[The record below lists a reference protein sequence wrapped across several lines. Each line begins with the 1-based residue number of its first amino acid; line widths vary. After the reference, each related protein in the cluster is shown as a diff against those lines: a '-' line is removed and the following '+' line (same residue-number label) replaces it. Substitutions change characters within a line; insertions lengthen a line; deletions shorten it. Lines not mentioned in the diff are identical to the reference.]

1 MRVCFF
7 SFLLVFSL
15 FGYEKVYGT
24 VATESVFLFISDRFN
39 SQKPDSIVKYYI
51 ALIDEYMQNYNLDSV
66 KLYLDSASLYKE
78 GLVDWANL
86 GKFYHYYGMYYSFKE
101 QDTKSHQYYYQAI
114 EFYEKAGKFEHIIP
128 IYHNLAFSY
137 LQKHDAGSLKKI
149 TEKMRLIA
157 LKTNKASDY
166 IDTYRVISFYFN
178 CLYEKDKKQGF
189 YLDSAIYY
197 DQQLLSIF
205 ENTEK
210 LSVRDEDIA
219 YNYLNLASNLLEK
232 DSIDIGVIRS
242 YLDKSEKM
250 MNPVDSGMIV
260 NQYWVKGR
268 IAYKQQKYLE
278 AEQLFNTQLTIMD
291 QWLQGA
297 PLSMYAELFEMLA
310 KVSEVQKKYVEAL
323 EYERRRIGYLN
334 QIHDVQKY
342 ETVRELETR
351 YEVEKKEQAIVQL
364 TELNKFRQKISYLYL
379 GLFILGVVA
388 CVFVIHWSRQKRK
401 AANAQLE
408 LSRLEK
414 HDAMLQVQLKEEQL
428 KKAQLEKYEALLDSH
443 FKKEQLSEM
452 DEVLSGLKEEQE
464 QLNRR
469 IDEYAEKV
477 KAYENRKPEE
487 SLFATVNPNNT
498 SLVRD
503 IYELVNKR
511 LGDEPEQ
518 EEYLERLRRTEDWF
532 FAALRA
538 KSADE
543 LSPLNVKYCV
553 CFFIDMKTE
562 HIATCMSVESGTV
575 LITRHR
581 LKTKLR
587 IGRGVDITTF
597 LKQMGNE

>member
-1 MRVCFF
+1 MRTCFF
-7 SFLLVFSL
+7 VFLCIYLLFCYEKVFGENSVKSIIFNDCKASKIDLLVFDYICKADAFFFKYDIDSMKLSL
-15 FGYEKVYGT
+15 DAAFYHVDD
-24 VATESVFLFISDRFN
+24 VLN
-39 SQKPDSIVKYYI
+39 SAV
-51 ALIDEYMQNYNLDSV
+51 LG
-66 KLYLDSASLYKE
+66 SLYS
-78 GLVDWANL
+78 
-86 GKFYHYYGMYYSFKE
+86 YYGIYFS
-101 QDTKSHQYYYQAI
+101 TKQLDNQAHLYYYKAI
-114 EFYEKAGKFEHIIP
+114 EYYEKAEKLEFLIP
-128 IYHNLAFSY
+128 IYNNLAFSY
-137 LQKHDAGSLKKI
+137 LQKHDTESLKKI
-149 TEKMRLIA
+149 IDKMRLIA
-157 LKTNKASDY
+157 FKRKDISDY
-166 IDTYRVISFYFN
+166 INTYCVLSFYFN
-178 CLYEKDKKQGF
+178 CLYEKDKEQSLF
-189 YLDSAIYY
+189 LDSAIYY
-197 DQQLLSIF
+197 DREVISIY
-205 ENTEK
+205 ENTEG

-232 DSIDIGVIRS
+232 EPMDRDLIKS
-242 YLDKSEKM
+242 YLKKSEDL
-250 MNPVDSGMIV
+250 MNKEDSTMLY

-268 IAYKQQKYLE
+268 IAYKQQKYSE

-297 PLSMYAELFEMLA
+297 PLSMYAEVFEMLA

-342 ETVRELETR
+342 EKVRELETR

-428 KKAQLEKYEALLDSH
+428 KKTQLEKYEALLDSH